1 MNLRADVDFFT
12 TSVHF
17 SALLK
22 KKKNSKMQA
31 EQGKSRGGVVES
43 GLGVEDGGLLISR
56 GRRCVW
62 LLLIIR
68 QAVHV

>member
-1 MNLRADVDFFT
+1 
-12 TSVHF
+12 
-17 SALLK
+17 
-22 KKKNSKMQA
+22 MQA
-31 EQGKSRGGVVES
+31 EQDKSHGGVVES
-43 GLGVEDGGLLISR
+43 GSGMEDGGSLISR

>member
-17 SALLK
+17 SALFK
-22 KKKNSKMQA
+22 IFFSKMQA

-43 GLGVEDGGLLISR
+43 GLGMEDGGLLISR

-68 QAVHV
+68 QASHV